1 MIFVTGP
8 LFAGKR
14 EYIRRTLGLSQEEFT
29 RKAVWDVQEL
39 AAEVPDLSILAEK
52 LSQKEIV
59 VATETGGGVVPA
71 PSGRRADAV
80 VRVYCGLP
88 QVLKGELPC

>member
-59 VATETGGGVVPA
+59 VATETGGWPVCWPGGRTRW
-71 PSGRRADAV
+71 SGCTAACPR
-80 VRVYCGLP
+80 C
-88 QVLKGELPC
+88 

>member
-29 RKAVWDVQEL
+29 RKYEDAKKDKK
-39 AAEVPDLSILAEK
+39 EK
-52 LSQKEIV
+52 GRKAKKE
-59 VATETGGGVVPA
+59 
-71 PSGRRADAV
+71 
-80 VRVYCGLP
+80 
-88 QVLKGELPC
+88 K